1 MKIQMNR
8 TLRITCQVLSLV
20 ALAAMSL
27 YLFPKYNSL
36 FKYHFEVGQPWGYGL
51 MTAEF
56 DFPIYKTDEQLEEER
71 KRVLNDYTP
80 CYTFVQGASQR
91 DLYVVSLE
99 EMERIQQTGCSR
111 ISILHN
117 RVATAVPVEDVYT
130 PRTAYQHSGK
140 ELETNLE
147 YDSITSENLRQNL
160 LSSISLTQGMVQAG
174 EKIIDTGE
182 IVSSEDYQVLES
194 LRRALDEKNVSRKQS
209 VTSTIGCGLLIAI
222 LLIIFVLYLYIFRR
236 KLLDDLNNMLFFT
249 LLMAIVIA
257 TAFLVLRHAPVGW
270 VYLIPFAWVPI
281 ITRVFYDSRTAV
293 CLHLITICIVSIAVP
308 ASYMFIILQV
318 AVGMVAVASLRDMTQ
333 RAQLAQT
340 AAWVFLSYA
349 VVYTAIVMV
358 LSGNMHDID
367 YQYYIYFLINAVL
380 VICSYGVIY
389 LFERTFGLVSN
400 ITLVELTNVNSN
412 LMLEFAEKA
421 PGTFQHSLQVSNLA
435 TEAAKRIGAKVL
447 LVRTGALYHD
457 IGKMANPEYFT
468 ENQAP
473 GCNPLLQMPTAEA
486 ARVVIAHVTNG
497 ERIARKHH
505 LPEVIIHFIRSHH
518 GTSVVRYF
526 YNTAVNRANADR
538 AAGKQVA
545 EVNIADYM
553 YPGPK
558 PSTKEA
564 AILMMADAIEA
575 CSRSLTEFT
584 EESVSAMVDRM
595 IDQQVADGQFSET
608 PLSFKDVEDIR
619 AVFKDRL
626 IAINHHR
633 ISYPTLNP
641 TSAPKS

>member
-1 MKIQMNR
+1 MKIQTNR

-147 YDSITSENLRQNL
+147 YDSITSENLRQSL

-641 TSAPKS
+641 TSASKS